1 MSIYIIYDLAKATNT
16 ASLFSSDAIIL
27 STTFS
32 WKQQVQNSCFNSYV
46 TILGDKSRENKS
58 CKVHVTSSQTTSI
71 SSSLFSSDV
80 INSINNDFA
89 KFHNLLCCHTSYQIR
104 SPVMSRKLQHKKL
117 YELKSSSS
125 FNNDLAKT
133 TCTTFVVVVVVFTW
147 CHQILNLTNNEPSGS
162 KSRKHHVQKSR
173 DLIKF

>member
-46 TILGDKSRENKS
+46 TILGDKSRENNS

-71 SSSLFSSDV
+71 PSSLFSSDV

-89 KFHNLLCCHTSYQIR
+89 EFHNLLCCHTSYQIR
-104 SPVMSRKLQHKKL
+104 SPMMSRKLQHKKI
-117 YELKSSSS
+117 YELK
-125 FNNDLAKT
+125 F
-133 TCTTFVVVVVVFTW
+133 
-147 CHQILNLTNNEPSGS
+147 
-162 KSRKHHVQKSR
+162 SRKQHVQHSSLLWLFLH
-173 DLIKF
+173 DAIKF